1 MFSRSS
7 RRSTPRSRRWLL
19 TEIALGGVL
28 LVAIVVGVGLGLA
41 IAATNNIRGLE
52 IYERDNPALPTQILD
67 RHGRLITQFFADEKR
82 EIIKVEELPQ
92 HLIHALLTREDR
104 HFFEHRGF
112 RIPDLMRAAWNLV
125 LGRFVSGASTIT
137 QQLAGLTYADRT
149 EISIRRKIIELWWA
163 IQLER
168 WLTKDEI
175 LGRYLNLVYFG
186 AGTNGVEA
194 ASQFFFEHS
203 ARNVTLAESAMLVI
217 QLNNPGGN
225 SPYIDPDRAERLQ
238 REILSQMVELGFATQ
253 EEADVSFQDYW
264 DNYDYTRS
272 NQSSAF
278 LERQDEAPYFSE
290 FVRQQ
295 LDELLLGSMDVYR
308 DGLVVHTTLDLNYQ
322 KQAIEVLT
330 EHLRRVNGVRER
342 TATARIS
349 VADDTFLPM
358 IDLLS
363 LSFDV
368 GDLRA
373 AGVRERRQGETNFIN
388 ELAPTLDVL
397 AMTFGADDLGFVA
410 RAAYQR
416 REQQERRTDVEGALI
431 TIDSRTGEV
440 LAMVGGSRFEATNQF
455 NRATQARVQPGSS
468 FKPLYYSA
476 AISSR
481 TFTPASMIIDSP
493 VVFFN
498 DDGTEYVPVN
508 YKGEWEGRVLLRTAL
523 ARSMNVPSLKVLD
536 AIGFDAAIDRASRM
550 LGIEDALEIEATF
563 PRKYP
568 LGLGVIAISPLQ
580 MARAFATFPNEGRAV
595 TPIAIEY
602 IEDRNGR
609 VILEVERNLRSRQ
622 KLQQEQLQIMDP
634 QSAYVMTDLL
644 QSTLEWGPGGPGT
657 LWWAQEQVGGFDV
670 PIAGKTG
677 TTQNWSDAWTV
688 GFTPAVTT
696 AVWMGFDERGETLG
710 LSLTGATATGPA
722 WTEYMK
728 AIEPA
733 EELEFVRPTTGL
745 IDVDVN
751 ARSGQL
757 PSGDAGE
764 RIIRELFITG
774 TEPKVRDDLSTYE
787 ATRRD
792 EIKENIRSAIL
803 GFDLGP
809 PPVTLPDLLGDTA
822 VGGGDRNGP
831 RVNPLLD

>member
-1 MFSRSS
+1 MTERNS
-7 RRSTPRSRRWLL
+7 RRSRRRLL
-19 TEIALGGVL
+19 TEVALGGALVL
-28 LVAIVVGVGLGLA
+28 ALAMGVSLGLA
-41 IAATNNIRGLE
+41 IAATNNVRGLE

-67 RHGRLITQFFADEKR
+67 RHGRLITQLFADEKR
-82 EIIKVEELPQ
+82 EIVKIEELPQ
-92 HLIHALLTREDR
+92 HLVHALLTREDR

-112 RIPDLMRAAWNLV
+112 RIPDIMRAAWNLF
-125 LGRFVSGASTIT
+125 LGRFSSGASTIT
-137 QQLAGLTYADRT
+137 QQVAGLTYADRT
-149 EISIRRKIIELWWA
+149 EISIKRKLVELWWA

-168 WLTKDEI
+168 WLTKNEI
-175 LGRYLNLVYFG
+175 IERYLNLVYFG
-186 AGTNGVEA
+186 EGTYGVEA
-194 ASQFFFEHS
+194 AAQFYFKHS
-203 ARNVTLAESAMLVI
+203 ARDVSLAEAAMLVI

-225 SPYIDPDRAERLQ
+225 SPISNPDRAEVLQ
-238 REILSQMVELGFATQ
+238 REILSQMVELGFATREQ
-253 EEADVSFQDYW
+253 ADLSFQDYW
-264 DNYDYTRS
+264 DNYDFTRS
-272 NQSSAF
+272 SQSSAF
-278 LERQDEAPYFSE
+278 LERIDQAPYFSE
-290 FVRQQ
+290 FIRQQ

-308 DGLVVHTTLDLNYQ
+308 DGLVVHTTLDLDYQ
-322 KQAIEVLT
+322 RRATETLT
-330 EHLRRVNGVRER
+330 KHLRRVNSTRQR
-342 TATARIS
+342 SAAARLS

-368 GDLRA
+368 QDLRV
-373 AGVRERRQGETNFIN
+373 AGVRERRLGELDFVN

-397 AMTFGADDLGFVA
+397 AMTLGADELGFVA

-416 REQQERRTDVEGALI
+416 REQAQRRSEVEGALI
-431 TIDSRTGEV
+431 TIDSHTGEI
-440 LAMVGGSRFEATNQF
+440 LAMLGGSRFEATNQF
-455 NRATQARVQPGSS
+455 NRATQAKVQPGSS

-536 AIGFDAAIDRASRM
+536 AIGFDAAIERSSRM
-550 LGIEDALEIEATF
+550 LGITDPLEIEATF

-568 LGLGVIAISPLQ
+568 LGLGIIAISPLQ
-580 MARAFATFPNEGRAV
+580 MARAYATFPNEGRAV
-595 TPIAIEY
+595 TPISIDY

-609 VILEVERNLRSRQ
+609 IILEVKRNVRARQ
-622 KLQQEQLQIMDP
+622 ELEQEQLQIMDP
-634 QSAYVMTDLL
+634 AAAYIMTDLL
-644 QSTLEWGPGGPGT
+644 QSTVAWGT
-657 LWWAQEQVGGFDV
+657 LRYASSLVGGFDV
-670 PIAGKTG
+670 PTAGKTG

-722 WTEYMK
+722 WAEYMK
-728 AIEPA
+728 AIEPTEA
-733 EELEFVRPTTGL
+733 LVFSRPSSGL
-745 IDVDVN
+745 IEVAVN
-751 ARSGQL
+751 SRSGQL
-757 PSGDAGE
+757 PSGDADE
-764 RIIRELFITG
+764 EITTEIFLTG
-774 TEPKVRDDLSTYE
+774 TEPKVRDSLATYE
-787 ATRRD
+787 AARRQAVKD
-792 EIKENIRSAIL
+792 NIRTAIL

-809 PPVTLPDLLGDTA
+809 VLSVQDLLSPLDSTSTTNDSNA
-822 VGGGDRNGP
+822 P